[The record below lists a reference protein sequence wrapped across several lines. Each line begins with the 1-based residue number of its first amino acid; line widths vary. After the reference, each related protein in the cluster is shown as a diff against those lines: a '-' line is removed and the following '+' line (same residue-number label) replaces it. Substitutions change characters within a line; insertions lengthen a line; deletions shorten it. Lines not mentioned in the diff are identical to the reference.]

1 MAFLS
6 ALKSHQSQTF
16 SLLVW
21 RKGNCKELSPLT
33 SLSCPLGE
41 SRVCPAARGSCSPR
55 SLQYQSSVAGL
66 KTFQTKQKVFPKVDR
81 RVIKLYWELYCD
93 IHHETHLGRRY
104 ANSPIIYCHSLSLAH
119 ISLLDHLLTF
129 GTLALGRTT
138 GRCRLAGAADLLLQG
153 RPLHTRQLRL
163 GQLHDPLAGQQVGGG
178 APGTKNMSTSS
189 SSWSSWNRGQWC
201 WSDFNGLLILL
212 VSGAR
217 SMFWWRNLN

>member
-16 SLLVW
+16 SLLRW
-21 RKGNCKELSPLT
+21 RKGDCKELSPLT

-41 SRVCPAARGSCSPR
+41 SRVCPAARGSCSPQ

-93 IHHETHLGRRY
+93 IHHETHLGPRY

-119 ISLLDHLLTF
+119 ISLVEKKMFKVNYFLLTF
-129 GTLALGRTT
+129 GTLALGRAA
-138 GRCRLAGAADLLLQG
+138 GRCRFAGTADLLLQG

-163 GQLHDPLAGQQVGGG
+163 GQLVLSVRSLWERPYFSQV
-178 APGTKNMSTSS
+178 
-189 SSWSSWNRGQWC
+189 
-201 WSDFNGLLILL
+201 
-212 VSGAR
+212 
-217 SMFWWRNLN
+217 